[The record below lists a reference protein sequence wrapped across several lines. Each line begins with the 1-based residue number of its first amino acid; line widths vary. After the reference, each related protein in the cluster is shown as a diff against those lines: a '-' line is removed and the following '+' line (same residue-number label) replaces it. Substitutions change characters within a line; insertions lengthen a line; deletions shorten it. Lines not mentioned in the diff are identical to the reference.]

1 MLRFAPRLLTA
12 TVTQRFQSTAR
23 KARPQRTEWSWASFT
38 TTAVTKQSV
47 EEMRCPVLTILSEPL
62 VTTVSVAVESS
73 IRNSFVTRLIKI
85 IVVKEV

>member
-73 IRNSFVTRLIKI
+73 IRNSFVTTLIKI
-85 IVVKEV
+85 KKLKD